1 LAAPPVHSA
10 LAITRRWRL
19 QLSRVDQENSL
30 NRRAGA
36 PLTLLSSSAAASS
49 SAISATS
56 RSFLAR
62 PNRKSTPL
70 ASHQLIKASR
80 ANPESARST
89 MRISG
94 HRARIWATM
103 RAVSSTAPAA
113 ASMSARRSFAASR
126 CGPLK
131 MYSGR

>member
-1 LAAPPVHSA
+1 M
-10 LAITRRWRL
+10 TRRRRL
-19 QLSRVDQENSL
+19 QLSRVDQEDSL
-30 NRRAGA
+30 NRRAGW
-36 PLTLLSSSAAASS
+36 PLALLSSSAAASS
-49 SAISATS
+49 AAISPTR

-70 ASHQLIKASR
+70 TSHQLIRASR

-89 MRISG
+89 MRTSG
-94 HRARIWATM
+94 HCARIWATM

-113 ASMSARRSFAASR
+113 ASISARRGLATRR

-131 MYSGR
+131 IYSGK